1 VWRWCDDDT
10 STPPRQAAIFLWRS
24 FGCWGIRR
32 RVVVGVL
39 WRAVRMERKKKEEI
53 NDLSKHSYHEH
64 DLS

>member
-1 VWRWCDDDT
+1 M
-10 STPPRQAAIFLWRS
+10 QAAIFLWRS